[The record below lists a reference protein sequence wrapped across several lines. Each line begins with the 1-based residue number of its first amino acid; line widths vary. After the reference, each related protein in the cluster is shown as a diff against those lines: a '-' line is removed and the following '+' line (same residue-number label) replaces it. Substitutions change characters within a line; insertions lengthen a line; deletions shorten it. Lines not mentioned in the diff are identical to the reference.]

1 MNKSNDIQNIQ
12 MKIKKVMLFLFA
24 ILGIAINGRSQDL
37 SIQNQLVEMRINPI
51 GVGVQQPR
59 LSWQIKTSL
68 NNIQQ
73 TAYQIAVAESA
84 EKLNKESDLT
94 WNSGKVESSN
104 SVLIPY
110 HGKQLYSGKAY
121 YWKVKVWTNKGVTPW
136 SRNNSWTM
144 ALLDP
149 ADWKGS
155 WIGLDS
161 LTNPGEQLKDVVN
174 TRLSAR
180 YLRREFEIGKEVI
193 RAKLYISG
201 LGLYE
206 CYLNG
211 SKVGMDIFAP
221 TATDYDKHVNY
232 NTYDVTSL
240 IKSDKNT
247 IGVVLGNG
255 RFFSM
260 RMANDKRFG
269 IPVIRHFGFPKLLMQ
284 LEVEYKNGKKT
295 TIVSDSQW
303 KLTTHGPII
312 SNSEYDGEQYNANLE
327 LHSWN
332 KNGFNDLAWLNA
344 NVVKAPLGKLTTQ
357 SNPNIVTMEEIK
369 PVSVK
374 EVNGKYILDMGINM
388 VGWLA
393 VKLNGKKDQPV
404 RMRFAETLQKDG
416 SLYMANLRGAE
427 VTNSYTPSKDGPFSW
442 CPTFTYQGF
451 RFVEITGV
459 TGKPKPEDFVGKVN
473 YDEMK
478 TFGNFE
484 TSSEIL
490 NQIYKNACRGIKGN
504 YRSFPTDC
512 PQRDERMPWLGD
524 RATGCLGESFI
535 FDNNL
540 LYAKWMQDIDDSQ
553 RENGSLSDVAPNYW
567 QFYSDNITWP
577 AAFIFATNM
586 VYEQRGDT
594 LPIVKHYAA
603 MKKWLGYMKSAYMKN
618 YLMEKDTYGDWCMPP
633 ERLDLIHSQ
642 DPKRKTDGTLLATAF
657 YYRLINLMAK
667 FATISGNYGDV
678 ATYNQL
684 AENIR
689 KAYNEKFLE
698 SEKGQYGN
706 NTVTAN
712 LTSLMLGLVPESNQN
727 KVFAN
732 IVSKTEG
739 EFNSH
744 VGVGLIG
751 IQFLMRGLTEHGRGD
766 LSYKIATNKTYP
778 SWGYM
783 IENKATTIWELWN
796 GNTADPAMNS
806 GNHTM
811 LLGDLLTWYY
821 ENLAGIKTDKE
832 KVGFRKII
840 MNPIFPEGLNHVKAS
855 TQSPYGKICSE
866 WTKSNIGLNWE
877 IEIPANSSALVS
889 VPAASVAQVFV
900 NDKKIKNSEG
910 VVIVSDQK
918 GVVSFQV
925 NSGKYRFKILK

>member
-1 MNKSNDIQNIQ
+1 
-12 MKIKKVMLFLFA
+12 MKIKRFKLILFA
-24 ILGIAINGRSQDL
+24 MLGIACNSHG
-37 SIQNQLVEMRINPI
+37 QNMSVQNPLVELRANPI
-51 GVGVQQPR
+51 GVGVVQPR
-59 LSWQIKTSL
+59 FSWQIKASQ
-68 NNIQQ
+68 NNVQQ
-73 TAYQIAVAESA
+73 SAYQIFVAESA
-84 EKLNKESDLT
+84 ENLTKETELS
-94 WNSGKVESSN
+94 WNTGKVDNGN

-110 HGKQLYSGKAY
+110 QGLALRSGKTY
-121 YWKVKVWTNKGVTPW
+121 FWKVKVWTNKGVTPW
-136 SRNNSWTM
+136 SKPASWTM
-144 ALLDP
+144 ALLE
-149 ADWKGS
+149 ASDWKAK

-174 TRLSAR
+174 TKLSAR
-180 YLRREFEIGKEVI
+180 YLRKEFEIGKAI
-193 RAKLYISG
+193 KNAKLYICG
-201 LGLYE
+201 LGMYE

-211 SKVGMDIFAP
+211 IKVSNDIFAP

-240 IKSDKNT
+240 LKSDQNT
-247 IGVVLGNG
+247 MGVILGNG

-284 LEVEYKNGKKT
+284 LEVEYRNGEKT
-295 TIVSDSQW
+295 VIVSDPSW
-303 KLTTHGPII
+303 KLTTHGPITA
-312 SNSEYDGEQYNANLE
+312 NSEYDGEQYNANLE
-327 LHSWN
+327 LQGWN
-332 KNGFNDLAWLNA
+332 KNGYKDNSWANA
-344 NVVKAPLGKLTTQ
+344 RIVNSPLGILTAQ
-357 SNPNIVTMEEIK
+357 SNPNIVTMEQIK
-369 PVSVK
+369 PVSIR
-374 EVNGKYILDMGINM
+374 EINGKYILDMGLNM

-393 VKLNGKKDQPV
+393 VKLNGIKDQPV
-404 RMRFAETLQKDG
+404 KMRFAETLQKDG

-427 VTNSYTPSKDGPFSW
+427 VTNSYIPSKNGLFSW

-451 RFVEITGV
+451 RYVEISGV
-459 TGKPKPEDFVGKVN
+459 SVKPKPEDFVGKVN

-478 TFGNFE
+478 TIGNFE
-484 TSSEIL
+484 TSNELL
-490 NQIYKNACRGIKGN
+490 NQIYTNACRGIKGN

-577 AAFIFATNM
+577 AAFIHATNM

-594 LPIVKHYAA
+594 LPIVKHYPA
-603 MKKWLGYMKSAYMKN
+603 MKKWLEYMKTAYLKN

-633 ERLDLIHSQ
+633 ERMDLIHSK
-642 DPKRKTDGTLLATAF
+642 DPGRKTDGTLLATSF
-657 YYRLINLMAK
+657 YYRLLKLMAK
-667 FATISGNYGDV
+667 FATISGNFRDV
-678 ATYNQL
+678 ATFSQL
-684 AENIR
+684 AENVK
-689 KAYNEKFLE
+689 KAFNEKFLNK
-698 SEKGQYGN
+698 EKGEYGN

-712 LTSLMLGLVPESNQN
+712 LTSLMQGLVPVAYQN
-727 KVFAN
+727 KVFEN

-783 IENKATTIWELWN
+783 VENKATTIWELWN

-840 MNPIFPEGLNHVKAS
+840 MNPIFPEGLNHVKAT
-855 TQSPYGKICSE
+855 TQSPYGKISSE
-866 WTKSNIGLNWE
+866 WTRSSNGLNWE
-877 IEIPANSSALVS
+877 IEIPANSTALVS
-889 VPAASVAQVFV
+889 VPATTVAQVFV
-900 NDKKIKNSEG
+900 NDKMIKNTDGLTLVGGTNG
-910 VVIVSDQK
+910 VVTFEV
-918 GVVSFQV
+918 G
-925 NSGKYRFKILK
+925 SGKFRIKIIK